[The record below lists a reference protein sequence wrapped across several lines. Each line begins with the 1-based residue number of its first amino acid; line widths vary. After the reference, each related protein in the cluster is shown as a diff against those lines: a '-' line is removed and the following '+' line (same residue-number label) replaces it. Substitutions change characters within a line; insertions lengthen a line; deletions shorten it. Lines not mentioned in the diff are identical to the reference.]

1 MHHHRSAQLGVQS
14 HAPCQPTQQQSG
26 PPRGTLCGPPL
37 PQQAPYGEVAAAAR
51 GVGRRKGDALLTI
64 CCRAKGWLRPV
75 CRDWP
80 VGTARPGLGSALA
93 PRVFKRIS
101 RKHATDPCSA
111 SPETFLSLFDGFC
124 IRIHKVH
131 HHQKQGIRALFVP
144 RGGGKGEPGRDPLG
158 PRA

>member
-26 PPRGTLCGPPL
+26 PPRGTLCGLPL

-101 RKHATDPCSA
+101 RKHATDPCTDVPRNFSEPPRPIN
-111 SPETFLSLFDGFC
+111 SSKTGN
-124 IRIHKVH
+124 
-131 HHQKQGIRALFVP
+131 RALFVP